1 MQYVNNWLPIT
12 SSASQQGSAT
22 WYGESCSS
30 TLTSAFSSGAYTDQ
44 KIATTDLGT
53 VVGGYINII
62 KNDSF

>member
-1 MQYVNNWLPIT
+1 MNKLLPIT

-44 KIATTDLGT
+44 KIATTDLGRN
-53 VVGGYINII
+53 YLFII
-62 KNDSF
+62 GKNHYRLA